1 MEGCMSSRK
10 RTAVLAV
17 LILVL
22 GSGCGGRTAASGVD
36 AARAACLEAARR
48 KGDTPIETENVR
60 AIGAGRYEMTVRNKG
75 TLASSST
82 TCVYDKD
89 IGAAIK

>member
-1 MEGCMSSRK
+1 MSTRK
-10 RTAVLAV
+10 RAAVLTG

-22 GSGCGGRTAASGVD
+22 GSGCGGRVAASSVD

-60 AIGAGRYEMTVRNKG
+60 AIGEGRYEMTVRNKG
-75 TLASSST
+75 TLASPTT